1 MSSAAP
7 WASEYRAS
15 GTPLAG
21 HTGAVNGVAI
31 CAGGGGL
38 LASCSAD
45 GTVRLYD
52 LPAPTHDGTGAAP
65 TLRHELK
72 GHTDSVSGVAFAD
85 GGTRLASAGR
95 DGAVRVWDAASGKCT
110 HTIAGKGE
118 SGHDGKVCAVAFAPP
133 GSSGASA
140 GGQESSVV
148 LASAGADKTVRIW
161 RLDGSGGGGGYTC
174 THTLRGHKGCVRAV
188 AFDPAPADDKVLSLV
203 TGGDDKSM
211 RRWEVPLAAAAAAA
225 APAAKGASGHSV
237 TVRQTAVLD
246 GHSNFVWGVAF
257 ASPAALAVAAAAAA
271 AAPAAAVVVE
281 GAAAQSKKKQK
292 KKAAAAPKGPFRLA
306 SASRDRTAR
315 LWDEATGRTAVVLKG
330 HKASVR
336 AVAFSPVDA
345 RVALT
350 ASDDKT
356 LKWWDTTTGAC
367 TQTLRC
373 KGGMLWGAALDP
385 RDGANG
391 NLALACGK
399 DRALLLARRRSGA
412 KKGAAGA
419 AGEAGEALP
428 KKQPRRKKR
437 PAEVDPAVA
446 AAAAAAAAA
455 AVAEEEEAGS
465 EDEPAAKR
473 QKKKK
478 VKNTSVARARARAE
492 AEAEAAA
499 AAAAEAERAAA
510 AEKTGVQG
518 LDKAGLPA
526 DPWAAIK
533 AMSKGLG
540 GGSDGS
546 DSSDDSSGGDSR
558 PSDSES
564 DSEMDAN
571 V

>member
-85 GGTRLASAGR
+85 GGACLASAGR
-95 DGAVRVWDAASGKCT
+95 DGAVRVWDAASGECT

-118 SGHDGKVCAVAFAPP
+118 SGHDGKVCAVAFAP
-133 GSSGASA
+133 GSAS
-140 GGQESSVV
+140 GGQGV

-161 RLDGSGGGGGYTC
+161 RLDGGGGYTC

-188 AFDPAPADDKVLSLV
+188 AFDPAPADDNVLSLV

-237 TVRQTAVLD
+237 TVRQKQVLD

-257 ASPAALAVAAAAAA
+257 ASPRALAVAAAAAA
-271 AAPAAAVVVE
+271 AAPVAVVVE
-281 GAAAQSKKKQK
+281 GAAAQSKKKAK
-292 KKAAAAPKGPFRLA
+292 KEAAPKGPFRLA
-306 SASRDRTAR
+306 SASRDGTAR
-315 LWDEATGRTAVVLKG
+315 LWDEATGRTAMVLKG

-336 AVAFSPVDA
+336 SIAFSPVDA

-356 LKWWDTTTGAC
+356 LKWWDTSTGAC

-373 KGGMLWGAALDP
+373 RGGMLWGAALDP
-385 RDGANG
+385 RDGANA

-419 AGEAGEALP
+419 AGAAGEELP

-437 PAEVDPAVA
+437 AAEVDPAVA
-446 AAAAAAAAA
+446 AAAAAAV
-455 AVAEEEEAGS
+455 AVAVAAEEEEGG